1 MKRNIIFFLLH
12 YFTLNNLLAQ
22 TIAKRVV
29 ITGKIIN
36 STANTPKVLGVN
48 FLNPFNNTRKSAEV
62 DSQLQFTVAENML
75 FTQNMTLAFNSTFIN
90 LYVVP
95 GDSIH
100 LIIDAALLNTPN
112 FKWLTISGDHAK
124 ISTQLNLFHNYLS
137 QLPYQKYNYA
147 ASAPDMLTAVKK
159 DYSRYLTAINDYAKQ
174 YDIDP
179 IVVDFTK
186 RDVKYGISNW
196 ISDYVNEG
204 KDSVVS
210 RSERINMFTDPFFEF
225 GIDTNFVSMMYPYH
239 LQNYV
244 YWKTGTDS
252 AITKAIK
259 AGHFKEAL
267 TLGAEIFLK
276 EPSSISRDYLMFTLF
291 SSQLKKTPALQNE
304 LSFMKKYFTDPTL
317 YHYLELLADRI
328 GNVVVK
334 PTAVAKM
341 QYLGKENRVSTIKEP
356 DFLKFLSKKYA
367 GKVIYLDIYATWCV
381 PCLNEIKFAP
391 ALHQKFKGRDVVFV
405 NLCLQSTAKNWKSL
419 VKEKNIKGENYFLD
433 DDESKLLMGNFNIG
447 GFPTYILIDSKG
459 TIKTA
464 NAARPSELER
474 LEKEIEGMG
483 G

>member
-1 MKRNIIFFLLH
+1 MKQNIIFFLLL

-22 TIAKRVV
+22 TSAKRVI
-29 ITGKIIN
+29 ITGKVIN
-36 STANTPKVLGVN
+36 STSNTPKVLGVN
-48 FLNPFNNTRKSAEV
+48 FLNPFNNTRKSAQI
-62 DSQLQFTVAENML
+62 DSQMQFAVAENML
-75 FTQNMTLAFNSTFIN
+75 FRQNMTLAYNNTFIN
-90 LYVVP
+90 LYVEP
-95 GDSIH
+95 GDSVH
-100 LIIDAALLNTPN
+100 LVIDVALLNAPN
-112 FKWLTISGDHAK
+112 FKWLTISGDHSK
-124 ISTQLNLFHNYLS
+124 MSTQLNLFHNYLS

-147 ASAPDMLTAVKK
+147 LSVPDMLTAVKK
-159 DYSRYLTAINDYAKQ
+159 DYYRYLTAINEYVKQ

-179 IVVDFTK
+179 IIVDFAK

-210 RSERINMFTDPFFEF
+210 RSERINMFKDPFFEF
-225 GIDTNFVSMMYPYH
+225 GNDTNFVSMMYPYH

-259 AGHFKEAL
+259 AGHFEEAL

-276 EPSSISRDYLMFTLF
+276 EPSSISRDYLMYTFF

-304 LSFMKKYFTDPTL
+304 LSFMKKYFTDSTL
-317 YHYLELLADRI
+317 YHYLELLTDRI
-328 GNVVVK
+328 ENVVVK

-341 QYLGKENRVSTIKEP
+341 QYLKKGNKVSIIKDP

-381 PCLNEIKFAP
+381 PCLNEIEFAP
-391 ALHQKFKGRDVVFV
+391 ALHQKFRGKAIVFV
-405 NLCLQSTAKNWKSL
+405 NLCLQSTAQNWKSL

-447 GFPTYILIDSKG
+447 GFPTYMLIDRKG

-474 LEKEIEGMG
+474 LEEQMEKMF
-483 G
+483 

>member
-1 MKRNIIFFLLH
+1 MKRNIITFLLF
-12 YFTLNNLLAQ
+12 YFAMNNLLAQ
-22 TIAKRVV
+22 TSAKRVV
-29 ITGKIIN
+29 ITGKMIN
-36 STANTPKVLGVN
+36 STASTPKVLGVN
-48 FLNPFNNTRKSAEV
+48 FLNPFNNTRKSAEI
-62 DSQLQFTVAENML
+62 DSQMQFSVQENML
-75 FTQNMTLAFNSTFIN
+75 FTQNMTLAYNSTFIN

-100 LIIDAALLNTPN
+100 LVIDAALLNTPN

-124 ISTQLNLFHNYLS
+124 ISTQLNLLHYYLS

-147 ASAPDMLTAVKK
+147 LSAPDMLTDAKK
-159 DYSRYLTAINDYAKQ
+159 DYLRYLTAINDYTKQ

-179 IVVDFTK
+179 IVVDFAK

-196 ISDYVNEG
+196 ISGYVNEG
-204 KDSVVS
+204 TDSVVS
-210 RSERINMFTDPFFEF
+210 RSERINIFKDPFFEF

-252 AITKAIK
+252 SITKAIK
-259 AGHFKEAL
+259 AGHFKQAL

-276 EPSSISRDYLMFTLF
+276 EPSSISRDYLMFTFF
-291 SSQLKKTPALQNE
+291 SYQLKKTPTLQNE
-304 LSFMKKYFTDPTL
+304 LSLMKKYFTDPAL
-317 YHYLELLADRI
+317 YQYLELLSGRI

-334 PTAVAKM
+334 PTALAKM
-341 QYLGKENRVSTIKEP
+341 QYLDKENKVSTIKDP

-381 PCLNEIKFAP
+381 PCLNEIKFTP
-391 ALHQKFKGRDVVFV
+391 ALHQKFRDKNVVFV
-405 NLCLQSTAKNWKSL
+405 NLCLQSTAKNWINL

-447 GFPTYILIDSKG
+447 GFPTYLLIDSKG
-459 TIKTA
+459 SIKTA
-464 NAARPSELER
+464 NAARPSELEK
-474 LEKEIEGMG
+474 LEKEIEKL
-483 G
+483 